1 MKTKLGFN
9 RLNRKSSHRRALLK
23 NMVISFLK
31 YEKISS
37 TKAKLFEVKRF
48 AERLI
53 TKAKVDTVYNRRELS
68 RFIHDKSIL
77 NKLFVRISPVFK
89 ERNGGYTRIIKLGK
103 RYGDAAEMAILEL
116 VEKPLKVE

>member
-9 RLNRKSSHRRALLK
+9 RLSRKSSHRRALLK
-23 NMVISFLK
+23 NMVISFFK
-31 YEKISS
+31 HEKISS
-37 TKAKLFEVKRF
+37 TKTKLLEVKRF

-53 TKAKVDTVYNRRELS
+53 TRAKVDTVHNRRELS
-68 RFIHDKSIL
+68 KFIHDKHIL
-77 NKLFVRISPVFK
+77 NKLFTKISPVF
-89 ERNGGYTRIIKLGK
+89 RQRSGGYTRMIKLGK

>member
-9 RLNRKSSHRRALLK
+9 RLSRKASHRRALLK
-23 NMVISFLK
+23 NMVISFFK

-53 TKAKVDTVYNRRELS
+53 TRAKVDTVHNRRELS
-68 RFIHDKSIL
+68 KFIHDKYIL
-77 NKLFVRISPVFK
+77 NKLFTKISPVF
-89 ERNGGYTRIIKLGK
+89 RQRSGGYTRMIKLGK

>member
-9 RLNRKSSHRRALLK
+9 RLSRKSSHRRALLK

-31 YEKISS
+31 HEKISS
-37 TKAKLFEVKRF
+37 TKTKLFEVKRF

-53 TKAKVDTVYNRRELS
+53 TRAKVDTVHNRRELS
-68 RFIHDKSIL
+68 KFIHDKYIL
-77 NKLFVRISPVFK
+77 NKLFTKISPVF
-89 ERNGGYTRIIKLGK
+89 RQRSGGYTRMIKLGK

>member
-9 RLNRKSSHRRALLK
+9 RLSRKSSHRRALLK

-37 TKAKLFEVKRF
+37 TRAKLFEVKRF

-53 TKAKVDTVYNRRELS
+53 TKAKVDTVHNRRELS
-68 RFIHDKSIL
+68 KFIHDKYIL
-77 NKLFVRISPVFK
+77 NKLFTKISPVF
-89 ERNGGYTRIIKLGK
+89 RQRSGGYTRIIKLGK

>member
-9 RLNRKSSHRRALLK
+9 RLSRKSSHRRALLK
-23 NMVISFLK
+23 NMIISFLK

-53 TKAKVDTVYNRRELS
+53 TRAKVDTVHNRREVS
-68 RFIHDKSIL
+68 KFIHDKYIL
-77 NKLFVRISPVFK
+77 NKLFTKISPVFRQ
-89 ERNGGYTRIIKLGK
+89 RNGGYTRMIKLGK

>member
-9 RLNRKSSHRRALLK
+9 RLSRKSSHRRALLK
-23 NMVISFLK
+23 NMVISFFK
-31 YEKISS
+31 HEKISS
-37 TKAKLFEVKRF
+37 TKTKLFEVKRF

-53 TKAKVDTVYNRRELS
+53 TRAKVDTVHNRRELS
-68 RFIHDKSIL
+68 KFINDKHIL
-77 NKLFVRISPVFK
+77 NKLFTKISPVF
-89 ERNGGYTRIIKLGK
+89 RQRSGGYTRIIKLGK

>member
-9 RLNRKSSHRRALLK
+9 RLSRKASHRRALLK

-48 AERLI
+48 TERLI
-53 TKAKVDTVYNRRELS
+53 TRAKVDTVHNRRELS
-68 RFIHDKSIL
+68 KFIHDKYIL
-77 NKLFVRISPVFK
+77 NKLFTKISPVF
-89 ERNGGYTRIIKLGK
+89 RQRSGGYTRMIKLGK

>member
-9 RLNRKSSHRRALLK
+9 RLSRKSSHRRALLK

-37 TKAKLFEVKRF
+37 TKAKLFEVRRF
-48 AERLI
+48 AERVI
-53 TKAKVDTVYNRRELS
+53 TKAKVDTVHNRRELS
-68 RFIHDKSIL
+68 KFIHDKYIL
-77 NKLFVRISPVFK
+77 NKLFTKISPVF
-89 ERNGGYTRIIKLGK
+89 RQRSGGYTRIIKLGK